1 MHIHIPLAARR
12 GRRLENALSLQCDQ
26 GAGARI
32 EIVKRRIA
40 FDDDPERFVDGFVPL
55 MSELARRIALARR
68 RITEVFVSDDQ
79 RIEVAANGTELK
91 LEGLRAEL
99 AVIRTARCAAALDGR
114 SAINERDLQE
124 AWRLC
129 LGHRRTNQ
137 SGASKPPSSAPA
149 TRPPSIGNRPAETS
163 SAPMESRPEPKVLV
177 SFQPWSHL
185 QFLNWAHGSAT
196 DHSSQRGR
204 LTSRQVLVQ
213 PRGPIAWL
221 ETLMVSIRSGWLDD
235 LGPMRLRYRTP
246 STRENFWCFLDASR
260 STGMNQF
267 LELPVTHLPEYPREV
282 NPYAFISSFLRR
294 ERFAGS
300 HVTRAGRLF
309 RRPWSCFGKPAERA
323 LSSKELL
330 CCTAGNYE
338 REAVAKIGW

>member
-114 SAINERDLQE
+114 SAINEIFRK
-124 AWRLC
+124 R
-129 LGHRRTNQ
+129 
-137 SGASKPPSSAPA
+137 GASVSGIGEQINPA
-149 TRPPSIGNRPAETS
+149 RRSRHRPRRQRARLRLGTGRQKRPARRWNLGQNRKS
-163 SAPMESRPEPKVLV
+163 WCRFNP
-177 SFQPWSHL
+177 
-185 QFLNWAHGSAT
+185 
-196 DHSSQRGR
+196 
-204 LTSRQVLVQ
+204 
-213 PRGPIAWL
+213 GP
-221 ETLMVSIRSGWLDD
+221 TFNS
-235 LGPMRLRYRTP
+235 
-246 STRENFWCFLDASR
+246 
-260 STGMNQF
+260 
-267 LELPVTHLPEYPREV
+267 
-282 NPYAFISSFLRR
+282 
-294 ERFAGS
+294 
-300 HVTRAGRLF
+300 
-309 RRPWSCFGKPAERA
+309 
-323 LSSKELL
+323 
-330 CCTAGNYE
+330 
-338 REAVAKIGW
+338 